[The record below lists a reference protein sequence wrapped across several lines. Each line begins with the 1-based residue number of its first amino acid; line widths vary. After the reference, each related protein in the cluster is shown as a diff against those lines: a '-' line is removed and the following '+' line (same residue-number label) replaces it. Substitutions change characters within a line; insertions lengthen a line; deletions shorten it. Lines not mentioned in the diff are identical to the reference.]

1 MNNKTT
7 QKNKPLILATQEAE
21 QALVETV
28 NGILASGVPCYFL
41 ELIIDKIHNQLKDGA
56 KRELS
61 IARENFINQTKA
73 NATEKSD
80 GEGERMVQNGS

>member
-1 MNNKTT
+1 MNDAK
-7 QKNKPLILATQEAE
+7 QKPLTLAVNEAE

-28 NGILASGVPCYFL
+28 NGILASGVPCFFL

-80 GEGERMVQNGS
+80 GEGERKVQNGS